1 MMVSKVTEY
10 RQRGKDN
17 LRKAFKELGEGDLT
31 QASEK
36 GWGATAL
43 MVKAMAE
50 KQGWGHASHVQIHNR
65 VNDLVRQTGDTS
77 LNRLFLVANSLHSN
91 FYEGWFLPEQVEE
104 GLQAVQQFVN
114 KMDFL
119 LDA

>member
-17 LRKAFKELGEGDLT
+17 LRKAFKELDERDLT

-36 GWGATAL
+36 
-43 MVKAMAE
+43 
-50 KQGWGHASHVQIHNR
+50 GWGHASHVQIHNR
-65 VNDLVRQTGDTS
+65 VNDLVRQTGDTA
-77 LNRLFLVANSLHSN
+77 LNRLFLVANSLHGN